1 MIFLSL
7 HHGGPHANPAKRVV
21 WGEGGTTEWSGCPP
35 SGGRSGVE
43 FVPTRRR
50 RRRLKRTGATAPVL
64 TGVWGRSAT
73 NKHAP
78 GIYRRIACCCYQDR
92 FLLLPTS
99 FLCYSF
105 YFRCFW
111 SPVKRQITWSSM
123 IMIGLLVLITLAR
136 RWPDL
141 CRGYTTATAPL
152 VS

>member
-7 HHGGPHANPAKRVV
+7 HYGGPHANPAKRVV

-50 RRRLKRTGATAPVL
+50 RRRLKRTSANAPVL

-78 GIYRRIACCCYQDR
+78 VYTSA
-92 FLLLPTS
+92 LLAATNSTYYPKQGTD
-99 FLCYSF
+99 C
-105 YFRCFW
+105 
-111 SPVKRQITWSSM
+111 P
-123 IMIGLLVLITLAR
+123 LASNAV
-136 RWPDL
+136 P
-141 CRGYTTATAPL
+141 PFHFHHKH
-152 VS
+152 S